1 MATHKQSQNLRT
13 PERKATDALEIA
25 RYWNAGDAGCGAL
38 ILGLKQ
44 EMDRI
49 EAGELL
55 EVAARDAAAPIDLL
69 AWCQM
74 TANTLVAEDH
84 STYVLKKR
92 TVNPTINQ

>member
-1 MATHKQSQNLRT
+1 MATHEQLQTQST
-13 PERKATDALEIA
+13 PEIKTTGELEIA
-25 RYWNAGDAGCGAL
+25 RRWNAGEAGCGAL

-44 EMDRI
+44 EIERI

-55 EVAARDAAAPIDLL
+55 EVTARDAAAPIDLL

-84 STYVLKKR
+84 PTYVLRKKDG
-92 TVNPTINQ
+92 